1 MCLLW
6 ILLEVRNHWK
16 FLWRLIFVIKSE
28 ISCFCGCYFLPK
40 VRYHH
45 RPNNCKERYWS
56 VEESSNKWFCPNM
69 KSNLN
74 ILEKVLNFSM
84 CLLVCGERERE
95 REREETMGLRNW
107 EIMLE
112 EMRIKMG
119 DEVKTFEPNCYVNKS
134 SPCNGISCLWEGK
147 KSQSHIQ
154 KGRLQCLNCSNSFPT
169 KWLSSIGHILNW
181 LSH

>member
-1 MCLLW
+1 MDVIFFQKYDIITVQTIAKKDIDLLKNQVINGSVQTWKVTW
-6 ILLEVRNHWK
+6 IYWK
-16 FLWRLIFVIKSE
+16 KFWIF
-28 ISCFCGCYFLPK
+28 Y
-40 VRYHH
+40 
-45 RPNNCKERYWS
+45 
-56 VEESSNKWFCPNM
+56 
-69 KSNLN
+69 
-74 ILEKVLNFSM
+74 VLVS
-84 CLLVCGERERE
+84 GERERE

-107 EIMLE
+107 EIILE

>member
-1 MCLLW
+1 MNIIRDKKPLKVRMTANICNK
-6 ILLEVRNHWK
+6 ILNTL
-16 FLWRLIFVIKSE
+16 FLWMV
-28 ISCFCGCYFLPK
+28 FLPK

-84 CLLVCGERERE
+84 CLLVCVERERE

-107 EIMLE
+107 EIILE

>member
-6 ILLEVRNHWK
+6 ILLEIRNHWK
-16 FLWRLIFVIKSE
+16 FLWRLIFVMKSE

-95 REREETMGLRNW
+95 RERERGNYGVEKLRNYTRGNENKDGRW
-107 EIMLE
+107 GKNFWTKLLCKQVIPLQWYIMLVRRE
-112 EMRIKMG
+112 KISKPHSKGSVAMLELFKFI
-119 DEVKTFEPNCYVNKS
+119 PN
-134 SPCNGISCLWEGK
+134 
-147 KSQSHIQ
+147 QMA
-154 KGRLQCLNCSNSFPT
+154 
-169 KWLSSIGHILNW
+169 
-181 LSH
+181 